1 MNKSTEYNALFYYKL
16 LWIFYLTIFLF
27 YLSEQKKKYN
37 DINTDNYEII
47 KLRILKRT

>member
-1 MNKSTEYNALFYYKL
+1 MNKSTQYDNLFYYKL

-27 YLSEQKKKYN
+27 YLSEQKKYN